1 MPARQKNLVGAGFL
15 IVFTYLAY
23 CVVTHAV
30 WLQQFDSATA
40 TLLAGIVTP
49 ANSIVFKAIAFL
61 GSPAT
66 VIGITCILC
75 LWLWIRHSA
84 ILSLWIGG
92 LQLFGSAIAEVIKKI
107 VARPRPLHQLIP
119 DTGFSFPSGHTFC
132 TAIFVF
138 TILMLVLPS
147 IKKRNCRIVAII
159 AGIIWIM
166 FVAISRVY
174 FRDHF
179 ASDVIGSALLASG
192 YWLLITP
199 YETQIKNLIGKCLPE
214 RIQSL

>member
-1 MPARQKNLVGAGFL
+1 MPARQKKATGIGLL
-15 IVFTYLAY
+15 MVFAYLAY

-30 WLQQFDSATA
+30 WLQKFDSTTA

-92 LQLFGSAIAEVIKKI
+92 LQLFGSAIAEAVKKI
-107 VARPRPLHQLIP
+107 VARPRPLHQLIS

-138 TILMLVLPS
+138 TVLMLVLPT
-147 IKKRNCRIVAII
+147 IKKRQCSIVAVI
-159 AGIIWIM
+159 AGVIWII
-166 FVAISRVY
+166 FVATSRVY

-179 ASDVIGSALLASG
+179 ASDVVGSILLASG

-199 YETQIKNLIGKCLPE
+199 YEAQIKNLIGKCLPE

>member
-1 MPARQKNLVGAGFL
+1 MPARQKKATGIGLLMTFA
-15 IVFTYLAY
+15 YLAY
-23 CVVTHAV
+23 CVVTHAT
-30 WLQQFDSATA
+30 WLQQFDSAAA
-40 TLLAGIVTP
+40 TLLASIVTP
-49 ANSIVFKAIAFL
+49 ANSAVFKIIAFL

-92 LQLFGSAIAEVIKKI
+92 LQLFGSAIAEVVKKI

-138 TILMLVLPS
+138 TVLMLVLPT
-147 IKKRNCRIVAII
+147 IKKRQCRIVAVI
-159 AGIIWIM
+159 AGVIWII
-166 FVAISRVY
+166 FVATSRVY

-179 ASDVIGSALLASG
+179 ASDVFGSILLASG

-199 YETQIKNLIGKCLPE
+199 YEAQIKNLIGKCLPE